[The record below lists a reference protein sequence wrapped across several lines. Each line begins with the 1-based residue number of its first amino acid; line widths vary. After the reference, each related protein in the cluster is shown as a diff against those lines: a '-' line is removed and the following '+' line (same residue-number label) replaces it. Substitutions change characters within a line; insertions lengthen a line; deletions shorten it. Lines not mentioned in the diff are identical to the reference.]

1 MIPYGISFPIIKKKL
16 SVLYQFGPLRQ
27 TPDWQ
32 VDAGPH
38 SLPAL
43 NRGCR
48 HWVKPQEPQA
58 DAHCF
63 PGSLTLAPK
72 IL

>member
-1 MIPYGISFPIIKKKL
+1 MIPYGISFPIIKKKALSAL
-16 SVLYQFGPLRQ
+16 SVWALK